1 MRRPSST
8 AGHVAPG
15 IAVAALV
22 ALGALAAPALAQ
34 LSQRFTLSGPR
45 IEVYSVLG
53 HATLHRGT
61 GNAVVVQATRVGGDG
76 ARLTFQTDQDGK
88 DGATRFRVVYPADRL
103 DDGLFWS
110 EGGGTSGLR
119 LRADGTFG
127 GDSDRPFGRN
137 GDRITI
143 GTRGGFHGSADL
155 DIAVP
160 EGRTVTLHLAVGR
173 VELNGT
179 SGDFVI
185 DTWGADVGAQD
196 IAGTYR
202 FDTGSGDVTVRGA
215 TGSLTLDTGS
225 GNCTV
230 AGVRGTL
237 LDIDTGSGD
246 ADATDVQV
254 DRARFDTGSGNVK
267 ARSLQARNGV
277 VDTGSGDAELA
288 FAGGTIEDWR
298 IDTGSGD
305 VDLTLPPQ
313 AGVRLSL
320 DTGSGD
326 LTIVRRDVM
335 LERRHG
341 DTQVLRV
348 GDGRGAIRVDT
359 GSGDLTLR

>member
-1 MRRPSST
+1 MRIGFRQGVRHHGVVFNYGCEGQYKQGLVVFVMGKRLLYL
-8 AGHVAPG
+8 AEFCDQGLLVLRRAC
-15 IAVAALV
+15 ALNHYNGGGE
-22 ALGALAAPALAQ
+22 LGQELAHL
-34 LSQRFTLSGPR
+34 LF
-45 IEVYSVLG
+45 
-53 HATLHRGT
+53 
-61 GNAVVVQATRVGGDG
+61 RVGGVGLPAGIEYTLDYLSIKRG
-76 ARLTFQTDQDGK
+76 INAGQTLRSRGFSLQKADQGAKELLFLARL
-88 DGATRFRVVYPADRL
+88 AWHVPHH
-103 DDGLFWS
+103 
-110 EGGGTSGLR
+110 LR
-119 LRADGTFG
+119 KGSDKLRALLGVTSLYRGNYRCGQGFEECPKCGTC
-127 GDSDRPFGRN
+127 
-137 GDRITI
+137 
-143 GTRGGFHGSADL
+143 
-155 DIAVP
+155 
-160 EGRTVTLHLAVGR
+160 
-173 VELNGT
+173 
-179 SGDFVI
+179 
-185 DTWGADVGAQD
+185 
-196 IAGTYR
+196 Y
-202 FDTGSGDVTVRGA
+202 
-215 TGSLTLDTGS
+215 DTGS

-335 LERRHG
+335 LERRQG